1 MSSSTRQRQDC
12 AEGCYAAFGRE
23 SGSSTSNDIYLRAT
37 SERTVEAWGARA
49 GLPDR
54 LETSFVAR
62 AVGRRGTNGCQTIG
76 GGQNG

>member
-12 AEGCYAAFGRE
+12 AKGCYAAFGRE
-23 SGSSTSNDIYLRAT
+23 SGSSTRNNIYLRAT
-37 SERTVEAWGARA
+37 FE
-49 GLPDR
+49 
-54 LETSFVAR
+54 R